1 MPRKKKEEK
10 QLDGTVDIKQAV
22 DALCDIEKDYG
33 ILPEESL
40 QILEDSFARA
50 YKSLANED
58 CPANAED
65 MRIET
70 SVDIDKGTLAMFELK
85 DVVATDDDI
94 EDDFLQISLDEAQK
108 VNPDIKVGEQLRL
121 PINLQELDE
130 RYIAKSHQLFLQKMR
145 ERTKSSIKNLYIDKI
160 GTIIKGKVDNI
171 QRDDNN
177 GGIKTVKVSFDKAN
191 GLLRRQDLMKNDNVF
206 IGQEINCYLKG
217 VDEKRKNEILIV
229 SRSDSQFLGCIF
241 KDFISEIASGIVK
254 INSIARE
261 AGIRSKVAVSS
272 TNPDIDT
279 AGSCIGPDGIRIN
292 SIRELVNGERID
304 IVHYQDKLELYIAEA
319 LHPATVVGVSV
330 NSSSDKKT
338 CIAVVKNGEKKE
350 AIGKGGVNVR
360 LASRLVGYS
369 IDVLE
374 TDEAMEKNVKYVSLD
389 DIRRDMAMSRV
400 AETETVPEEVE
411 DDELPE
417 IEEETVVSAPSSL
430 DVEVPEDVV
439 EEKEIEE
446 VPEVHVEK
454 AKKVEEPVE
463 HVEIKSQSP
472 KISLAALEAQIEEEK
487 KANKGNAN
495 RSFHKKKKENED
507 EEEFEK
513 VEDKK
518 AVNSLPIYTEE
529 ELKQFADEEEED
541 DYDSDEYDE
550 YEEEYGNY

>member
-272 TNPDIDT
+272 TNPDIDA

-411 DDELPE
+411 D
-417 IEEETVVSAPSSL
+417 
-430 DVEVPEDVV
+430 VV